1 MTQIVRSK
9 VDPFT
14 LEIVKDSLVAIGDEM
29 FIALAKTSMSPIIYE
44 VLDYASGLTDA
55 KGQLL
60 TQGNGVT
67 GFIGMLSDMVKQT
80 LKKFGGG
87 KLKEGDIIIINDS
100 YGGGGS
106 HLSDVG
112 LVMPIF
118 FDGEI
123 VAFSANKAHWT
134 EVGGKDPGSFSND
147 ATDIFQEGLQFP
159 SVKLFNEGE
168 INQAIVDIIEANV
181 RFPELSLG
189 DMWAQVAALKTG
201 EKRVKELCEKH
212 GKELFLSSVDYLL
225 DHGEQ
230 LARQELNKLP
240 KGTFNAEGFI
250 DDDGFGNGPFKIK
263 VKVTITDDKFV
274 ADFRGSHPQVP
285 GPVNCSYTALVS
297 AVRTIF
303 LAITNPS
310 QDANDGVFRPLEVIT
325 DKGSV
330 LSAERPAPVSIYWE
344 SMLAG
349 ADLIWKA
356 LAPVVPHR
364 LNAGHLLSVCSV
376 VLSGQH
382 QDTNEPF
389 LIVEP
394 SVGGWGASEGQ
405 DGARG
410 QFCIGDGETYNVP
423 VEVAETRYGV
433 MVDEYSL
440 HTDGA
445 GAGEYIGG
453 SGVIRSYKALSDNQM
468 VSVTFGRNKFVPWGM
483 KDGQDGS
490 ANEVYIEKANGEVD
504 GPFGIYPRYPLNNGD
519 VVKLV
524 TATGGGY
531 GDPYK
536 RPADQVAQDVKNGY
550 ITAAQAN
557 ESYGVIVN
565 EKTFEVEG
573 LTEDRQRRGK

>member
-80 LKKFGGG
+80 LKKFGDG

-230 LARQELNKLP
+230 LARQELSKLP

-250 DDDGFGNGPFKIK
+250 DDDGFGNGLFKIK

-325 DKGSV
+325 DMGSV

-445 GAGEYIGG
+445 GAGQYIGG

-490 ANEVYIEKANGEVD
+490 ANEVYIEKADGDVD
-504 GPFGIYPRYPLNNGD
+504 GPFGIYPRYPLNKGD

-531 GDPYK
+531 GDPFK

-557 ESYGVIVN
+557 ESFGVIVN

-573 LTEDRQRRGK
+573 LTKDRQRKGQ

>member
-80 LKKFGGG
+80 LKKFGDG

-230 LARQELNKLP
+230 LARQELSKLP

-504 GPFGIYPRYPLNNGD
+504 GPFGIYPRYPLNKGD

-531 GDPYK
+531 GDPFK

-557 ESYGVIVN
+557 ANYGVIVN
-565 EKTFEVEG
+565 EKTYEVEG
-573 LTEDRQRRGK
+573 LTKDRQRRGK

>member
-80 LKKFGGG
+80 LKKFGNG

-118 FDGEI
+118 YQGEI

-159 SVKLFNEGE
+159 SVKLFNEGV

-212 GKELFLSSVDYLL
+212 GKQLFLSSVDYLL

-230 LARQELNKLP
+230 LARQELRKLP

-263 VKVTITDDKFV
+263 VEVTITDDKFV

-325 DKGSV
+325 DKASV

-376 VLSGQH
+376 VLSGLH

-423 VEVAETRYGV
+423 VEVAETRYGI

-445 GAGEYIGG
+445 GAGEYMGG

-468 VSVTFGRNKFVPWGM
+468 VSVTFGRNKFVPWGI

-490 ANEVYIEKANGEVD
+490 PNEVYIEKANGEVD

-531 GDPYK
+531 GDPFK
-536 RPADQVAQDVKNGY
+536 RPGDKVAKDVKNGY
-550 ITAAQAN
+550 ITAAQAEEN
-557 ESYGVIVN
+557 YGVIVN
-565 EKTFEVEG
+565 EKTYAVEG
-573 LTEDRQRRGK
+573 LTEQRLQRGE

>member
-1 MTQIVRSK
+1 MIQHVQTKI
-9 VDPFT
+9 DPFT
-14 LEIVKDSLVAIGDEM
+14 LEIVKDSLIAIGDEM

-44 VLDYASGLTDA
+44 VLDYASGLLDS

-80 LKKFGGG
+80 LKKFGDGQI
-87 KLKEGDIIIINDS
+87 KPGDIIIINDS
-100 YGGGGS
+100 YAGGGS

-118 FDGEI
+118 YQGEL

-147 ATDIFQEGLQFP
+147 ATEIFQEGLQFP
-159 SVKLFNEGE
+159 CVKLFNEGTMNE
-168 INQAIVDIIEANV
+168 AIIDIIEANV

-201 EKRVKELCEKH
+201 EKRVIELYEKH
-212 GKELFLSSVDYLL
+212 GKDTVFSSVEYLL

-230 LARQELNKLP
+230 LARQELCKLP
-240 KGTFNAEGFI
+240 KGTFEAESFI
-250 DDDGFGNGPFKIK
+250 DDDGFGNGPFKVK
-263 VKVTITDDKFV
+263 VKVTITNDKFI

-285 GPVNCSYTALVS
+285 GPINCSYTALVS
-297 AVRTIF
+297 AVRAIF

-310 QDANDGVFRPLEVIT
+310 QDANDGVFRPLEIIT

-356 LAPVVPHR
+356 LAPIMPHR
-364 LNAGHLLSVCSV
+364 LSAGHLLSVCSV
-376 VLSGQH
+376 VLSGTH
-382 QDTNEPF
+382 PDTKEPF

-394 SVGGWGASEGQ
+394 SVGGWGAAEGQ

-433 MVDEYSL
+433 LVDEYSL

-453 SGVIRSYKALSDNQM
+453 AGVVRSYRALSDQQM
-468 VSVTFGRNKFVPWGM
+468 ASVTFGRHKFLPWGINRG
-483 KDGQDGS
+483 KDGS
-490 ANEVYIEKANGEVD
+490 ANHFYVEKANGEVD
-504 GPFGIYPRYPLNNGD
+504 GPYGIYARYPLNTGD

-531 GDPYK
+531 GDPFK
-536 RPADQVAQDVKNGY
+536 RPVEKVAKDARNGY
-550 ITAAQAN
+550 ISIKQAK
-557 ESYGVIVN
+557 EDFGVLVN
-565 EKTFEVEG
+565 PETFAVEG
-573 LTEDRQRRGK
+573 FAKERKQKGE

>member
-1 MTQIVRSK
+1 MTQVVRSK

-80 LKKFGGG
+80 LKKFGDG

-230 LARQELNKLP
+230 LARQELSKLP

-263 VKVTITDDKFV
+263 VEVTITDDQFV

-490 ANEVYIEKANGEVD
+490 SNEVYIEKANGEVD
-504 GPFGIYPRYPLNNGD
+504 GPFGIYPRYPLNKGD

-536 RPADQVAQDVKNGY
+536 RPADKVALDVKNGY

-557 ESYGVIVN
+557 ESYGIIVN
-565 EKTFEVEG
+565 EKTYEVEG
-573 LTEDRQRRGK
+573 ITEDRQRRGK

>member
-80 LKKFGGG
+80 LKKFGDG

-230 LARQELNKLP
+230 LARQELSKLP

-445 GAGEYIGG
+445 GAGEYLGG

-483 KDGQDGS
+483 KDGQEGS
-490 ANEVYIEKANGEVD
+490 ANEVYIEKANGDVD
-504 GPFGIYPRYPLNNGD
+504 GPFGIYPRYPLNKGD

-557 ESYGVIVN
+557 ESFGVIVN
-565 EKTFEVEG
+565 EKTYEVEG
-573 LTEDRQRRGK
+573 LTEDRLQRGK

>member
-80 LKKFGGG
+80 LKKFGDG

-230 LARQELNKLP
+230 LARQELSKLP

-263 VKVTITDDKFV
+263 VKVTITDDQFV

-483 KDGQDGS
+483 KDGQEGS
-490 ANEVYIEKANGEVD
+490 ANEVYIEKANGDVD
-504 GPFGIYPRYPLNNGD
+504 GPFGIYPRYPLNKGD

-557 ESYGVIVN
+557 ANYGVIVN
-565 EKTFEVEG
+565 EKTCEVEG
-573 LTEDRQRRGK
+573 LTEDRLQRGK

>member
-80 LKKFGGG
+80 LKKFGDG

-118 FDGEI
+118 YEGEI

-201 EKRVKELCEKH
+201 EKRVKELCDKH
-212 GKELFLSSVDYLL
+212 GKPLFLSSVDYLL

-230 LARQELNKLP
+230 LARQELTKLP
-240 KGTFNAEGFI
+240 KGTFHAEGFI

-263 VKVTITDDKFV
+263 VKVTISDEKFV

-356 LAPVVPHR
+356 LAPVIPHR

-376 VLSGQH
+376 VLSGLH
-382 QDTNEPF
+382 QDTDEPF

-423 VEVAETRYGV
+423 VEVAETRYGI
-433 MVDEYSL
+433 MVNEYSL

-453 SGVIRSYKALSDNQM
+453 SGVIRSYKALTENQM

-483 KDGQDGS
+483 NDGNDGS
-490 ANEVYIEKANGEVD
+490 ANRVYIEKANGDVD
-504 GPFGIYPRYPLNNGD
+504 GPFGIYPRYPLNKGD

-531 GDPYK
+531 GEPFK
-536 RPADQVAQDVKNGY
+536 RPAEKVAKDVKNGY
-550 ITAAQAN
+550 ITVAQA
-557 ESYGVIVN
+557 EADFGVKVN
-565 EKTFEVEG
+565 EKTYEVEG
-573 LTEDRQRRGK
+573 LTEERQRRGE

>member
-80 LKKFGGG
+80 LKKFGDG

-118 FDGEI
+118 YEGEI

-212 GKELFLSSVDYLL
+212 GKPLFLSSVDYLL

-230 LARQELNKLP
+230 LARQELTKLP

-263 VKVTITDDKFV
+263 VKVTISDDKFV

-356 LAPVVPHR
+356 LAPVIPHR

-376 VLSGQH
+376 VLSGLH
-382 QDTNEPF
+382 QDTDEPF

-423 VEVAETRYGV
+423 VEVAETRYGI

-483 KDGQDGS
+483 NDGNDGS
-490 ANEVYIEKANGEVD
+490 ANKVYIEKANGEVD
-504 GPFGIYPRYPLNNGD
+504 GPFGIYPRYPLNKGD

-531 GDPYK
+531 GEPFK
-536 RPADQVAQDVKNGY
+536 RPAEKVAKDVKNGY
-550 ITAAQAN
+550 ITAAQA
-557 ESYGVIVN
+557 EADFGVKVN

-573 LTEDRQRRGK
+573 LTEERQRRGE

>member
-80 LKKFGGG
+80 LKKFGDG

-118 FDGEI
+118 YEGEI

-212 GKELFLSSVDYLL
+212 GKPLFLSSVDYLL

-230 LARQELNKLP
+230 LARQELTKLP

-263 VKVTITDDKFV
+263 VKVTITDEKFV

-356 LAPVVPHR
+356 LAPVIPHR

-376 VLSGQH
+376 VLSGLH
-382 QDTNEPF
+382 QDTDEPF

-423 VEVAETRYGV
+423 VEVAETRYGI

-483 KDGQDGS
+483 NDGNDGS
-490 ANEVYIEKANGEVD
+490 ANKVYIEKANGEVD
-504 GPFGIYPRYPLNNGD
+504 GPFGIYPRYPLNKGD

-531 GDPYK
+531 GESFK
-536 RPADQVAQDVKNGY
+536 RPAEKVAKDVKNGY
-550 ITAAQAN
+550 ITAAQA
-557 ESYGVIVN
+557 EADFGVKVN
-565 EKTFEVEG
+565 EKTYEVEG
-573 LTEDRQRRGK
+573 LTEERQRRGE

>member
-230 LARQELNKLP
+230 LARQELSKLP

-445 GAGEYIGG
+445 GAGQYIGG

-468 VSVTFGRNKFVPWGM
+468 VSVTFGRNKFVPWGI

-490 ANEVYIEKANGEVD
+490 ANEVYIEKANGEAD
-504 GPFGIYPRYPLNNGD
+504 GPFGIYPRYPLNKGD

-531 GDPYK
+531 GDPFK

-557 ESYGVIVN
+557 ESFGVIVN
-565 EKTFEVEG
+565 EKTYEVEG

>member
-80 LKKFGGG
+80 LKKFGDG

-118 FDGEI
+118 YQGEI

-159 SVKLFNEGE
+159 SVKLFNQGE

-212 GKELFLSSVDYLL
+212 GKQLFLSSVDYLL

-230 LARQELNKLP
+230 LARQELRKLP

-325 DKGSV
+325 DKASV

-376 VLSGQH
+376 VLSGLH

-423 VEVAETRYGV
+423 VEVAETRYGI

-445 GAGEYIGG
+445 GAGEYMGG

-468 VSVTFGRNKFVPWGM
+468 VSVTFGRNKFVPWGI
-483 KDGQDGS
+483 KDGKDGS
-490 ANEVYIEKANGEVD
+490 PNEVYIEKANGEVD

-531 GDPYK
+531 GDPFK
-536 RPADQVAQDVKNGY
+536 RPADKVAKDVKNGY
-550 ITAAQAN
+550 ITAAQAEEN
-557 ESYGVIVN
+557 YGVIVN
-565 EKTFEVEG
+565 EKTYAVEG
-573 LTEDRQRRGK
+573 LTEQRQQRGE

>member
-80 LKKFGGG
+80 LKKFGDG

-230 LARQELNKLP
+230 LARQELSKLP

-490 ANEVYIEKANGEVD
+490 ANEVYIEKADGDVD
-504 GPFGIYPRYPLNNGD
+504 GPFGIYPRYPLNKGD

-531 GDPYK
+531 GDPFK

-557 ESYGVIVN
+557 ERFGVIVN
-565 EKTFEVEG
+565 EKTYEVEG
-573 LTEDRQRRGK
+573 LTEDRQRRGN

>member
-80 LKKFGGG
+80 LKKFGDG

-230 LARQELNKLP
+230 LARQELSKLP

-445 GAGEYIGG
+445 GAGQYLGG

-504 GPFGIYPRYPLNNGD
+504 GPFGIYPRYPLNKGD

-550 ITAAQAN
+550 ITAVQAN
-557 ESYGVIVN
+557 ESFGVIVN
-565 EKTFEVEG
+565 EKTCEVEG
-573 LTEDRQRRGK
+573 LTEDRLQRGK

>member
-1 MTQIVRSK
+1 MTQLVRSK

-80 LKKFGGG
+80 LKKFGDG

-118 FDGEI
+118 YEGEI

-201 EKRVKELCEKH
+201 EKRVKELCDKH
-212 GKELFLSSVDYLL
+212 GKPLFLSSVDYLL

-230 LARQELNKLP
+230 LARQELTKLP
-240 KGTFNAEGFI
+240 KGTFHAEGFI

-263 VKVTITDDKFV
+263 VKVTISDEKFV

-356 LAPVVPHR
+356 LAPVIPHR

-376 VLSGQH
+376 VLSGLH
-382 QDTNEPF
+382 QDTDEPF

-423 VEVAETRYGV
+423 VEVAETRYGI

-453 SGVIRSYKALSDNQM
+453 SGVIRSYKALTDNQM

-483 KDGQDGS
+483 NDGNDGS
-490 ANEVYIEKANGEVD
+490 ANKVYIEKANGDVD
-504 GPFGIYPRYPLNNGD
+504 GPFGIYPRYPLNKGD

-531 GDPYK
+531 GEPFK
-536 RPADQVAQDVKNGY
+536 RPAEKVAKDVKNGY
-550 ITAAQAN
+550 IIVAQA
-557 ESYGVIVN
+557 EADFGVKVN
-565 EKTFEVEG
+565 EKTYEVEG
-573 LTEDRQRRGK
+573 LTEERQRRGE

>member
-80 LKKFGGG
+80 LKKFGNG

-118 FDGEI
+118 YKGEI

-212 GKELFLSSVDYLL
+212 GKQLFLSSVDYLL

-230 LARQELNKLP
+230 LARQELTKLP

-263 VKVTITDDKFV
+263 VKVTISDDKFV

-356 LAPVVPHR
+356 LAPVIPHR

-376 VLSGQH
+376 VLSGLH
-382 QDTNEPF
+382 QDTDEPF

-423 VEVAETRYGV
+423 VEVAETRYGI

-453 SGVIRSYKALSDNQM
+453 SGVIRSYKALTDNQM

-483 KDGQDGS
+483 NEGKEGS
-490 ANEVYIEKANGEVD
+490 ANKVYIEKANGEVD
-504 GPFGIYPRYPLNNGD
+504 GPFGIYPRYPLNKGD

-531 GDPYK
+531 GDPFS
-536 RPADQVAQDVKNGY
+536 RPAEKVADDVRNGY
-550 ITAAQAN
+550 ITAAQA
-557 ESYGVIVN
+557 EADFGVIVN
-565 EKTFEVEG
+565 DKTYEVEG
-573 LTEDRQRRGK
+573 LTEERQNRGE

>member
-80 LKKFGGG
+80 LKIFGDG

-118 FDGEI
+118 YEGEI

-201 EKRVKELCEKH
+201 EKRVKELCDKH
-212 GKELFLSSVDYLL
+212 GKPLFLSAVDYLL

-230 LARQELNKLP
+230 LARQELTKLP
-240 KGTFNAEGFI
+240 KGTFHAEGFI

-263 VKVTITDDKFV
+263 VKVTISDEKFV

-356 LAPVVPHR
+356 LAPVIPHR

-376 VLSGQH
+376 VLSGLH
-382 QDTNEPF
+382 QDTEEPF

-423 VEVAETRYGV
+423 VEVAETRYGI

-453 SGVIRSYKALSDNQM
+453 SGVIRSYKALTDNQM

-483 KDGQDGS
+483 NDGNDGS
-490 ANEVYIEKANGEVD
+490 ANKVYIEKANGDVD
-504 GPFGIYPRYPLNNGD
+504 GPFGIYPRYPLNKGD

-531 GDPYK
+531 GEPFK
-536 RPADQVAQDVKNGY
+536 RPAEKVAKDVKNGY
-550 ITAAQAN
+550 ITVAQA
-557 ESYGVIVN
+557 EADFGVKVN
-565 EKTFEVEG
+565 EKTYEVEG
-573 LTEDRQRRGK
+573 LTEERQRSGE

>member
-80 LKKFGGG
+80 LKKFGDG

-230 LARQELNKLP
+230 LARQELSKLP

-483 KDGQDGS
+483 KDGQEGS
-490 ANEVYIEKANGEVD
+490 ANEVYIEKANGDVD
-504 GPFGIYPRYPLNNGD
+504 GPFGIYPRYPLNKGD

-531 GDPYK
+531 GDPFQ

-557 ESYGVIVN
+557 ESFGVIVN
-565 EKTFEVEG
+565 EKTYEVEG

>member
-80 LKKFGGG
+80 LKKFGDG

-230 LARQELNKLP
+230 LARQELSKLP

-263 VKVTITDDKFV
+263 VKVTITDDQFV

-490 ANEVYIEKANGEVD
+490 ANEVYIEKANGETD
-504 GPFGIYPRYPLNNGD
+504 GPFGIYPRYPLNKGD

-536 RPADQVAQDVKNGY
+536 RPADKVALDVKNGY
-550 ITAAQAN
+550 ITAAQAK

-565 EKTFEVEG
+565 EKTYEVEG

>member
-80 LKKFGGG
+80 LKKFGDG

-230 LARQELNKLP
+230 LARQELSKLP

-490 ANEVYIEKANGEVD
+490 ANEVYIEKADGDVD
-504 GPFGIYPRYPLNNGD
+504 GPFGIYPRYPLNKGD

-531 GDPYK
+531 GDPFK

-557 ESYGVIVN
+557 ESFGVIVN
-565 EKTFEVEG
+565 EKTFVVEG
-573 LTEDRQRRGK
+573 LTEDRQRRGN

>member
-80 LKKFGGG
+80 LKKFGDG

-118 FDGEI
+118 YEGEI

-168 INQAIVDIIEANV
+168 INQDIVDIIEANV

-201 EKRVKELCEKH
+201 EKRVKELCDKH
-212 GKELFLSSVDYLL
+212 GKPLFLSSVDYLL

-230 LARQELNKLP
+230 LARQELTKLP
-240 KGTFNAEGFI
+240 KGTFHAEGFI

-263 VKVTITDDKFV
+263 VKVTISDEKFV

-356 LAPVVPHR
+356 LAPVIPHR

-376 VLSGQH
+376 VLSGLH
-382 QDTNEPF
+382 QDTDEPF

-423 VEVAETRYGV
+423 VEVAETRYGI

-453 SGVIRSYKALSDNQM
+453 SGVIRSYKALTDNQM

-483 KDGQDGS
+483 NDGNDGS
-490 ANEVYIEKANGEVD
+490 ANKVYIEKANGDVD
-504 GPFGIYPRYPLNNGD
+504 GPFGIYPRYPLNKGD

-531 GDPYK
+531 GEPFK
-536 RPADQVAQDVKNGY
+536 RPAEKVAKDVKNGY
-550 ITAAQAN
+550 ITVAQA
-557 ESYGVIVN
+557 EADFGVKVN
-565 EKTFEVEG
+565 EKTYEVEG
-573 LTEDRQRRGK
+573 LTEERQRRGE

>member
-80 LKKFGGG
+80 LKKFGDG

-230 LARQELNKLP
+230 LARQELSKLP

-490 ANEVYIEKANGEVD
+490 ANEVYIEKANGEAD
-504 GPFGIYPRYPLNNGD
+504 GPFGIYPRYPLNKGD

-536 RPADQVAQDVKNGY
+536 RPADKVAQDVKNGY
-550 ITAAQAN
+550 ITVAQAN

-565 EKTFEVEG
+565 EKTYEVEG
-573 LTEDRQRRGK
+573 LTEDRLQRGK

>member
-80 LKKFGGG
+80 LKKFGDG

-230 LARQELNKLP
+230 LARQELSKLP

-445 GAGEYIGG
+445 GAGEYLGG

-483 KDGQDGS
+483 KDGEDGS
-490 ANEVYIEKANGEVD
+490 ANEVYIEKADGDVD
-504 GPFGIYPRYPLNNGD
+504 GPFGIYPRYPLNKGD

-557 ESYGVIVN
+557 ESFGVIVN
-565 EKTFEVEG
+565 EKTYEVEG
-573 LTEDRQRRGK
+573 LTEERQRRGK

>member
-80 LKKFGGG
+80 LKKFGDG

-118 FDGEI
+118 YEGEI

-201 EKRVKELCEKH
+201 EKRVKELCDKH
-212 GKELFLSSVDYLL
+212 GKPLFLSSVDYLL

-230 LARQELNKLP
+230 LARQELTKLP
-240 KGTFNAEGFI
+240 KGTFHAEGFI

-263 VKVTITDDKFV
+263 VKVTISDEKFV

-356 LAPVVPHR
+356 LAPVIPHR

-376 VLSGQH
+376 VLSGLH
-382 QDTNEPF
+382 QDTDEPF

-423 VEVAETRYGV
+423 VEVAETRYGI

-453 SGVIRSYKALSDNQM
+453 SGVIRSYKALTDNQM

-483 KDGQDGS
+483 NDGNDGS
-490 ANEVYIEKANGEVD
+490 ANKVYIEKANGDVD
-504 GPFGIYPRYPLNNGD
+504 GPFGIYPRYPLNKGD

-531 GDPYK
+531 GEPFK
-536 RPADQVAQDVKNGY
+536 RPAEKVAKDVKNGY
-550 ITAAQAN
+550 ITVAQA
-557 ESYGVIVN
+557 EADFGVKVN
-565 EKTFEVEG
+565 EKTNEVEG
-573 LTEDRQRRGK
+573 LTEERQRRGE

>member
-80 LKKFGGG
+80 LKKFGDG

-230 LARQELNKLP
+230 LARQELSKLP
-240 KGTFNAEGFI
+240 KGTFNAEGSI

-490 ANEVYIEKANGEVD
+490 ANEVYIEKADGDVD
-504 GPFGIYPRYPLNNGD
+504 GPFGIYPRYPLNKGD

-557 ESYGVIVN
+557 ESFGVIVN
-565 EKTFEVEG
+565 EKTYEVEG

>member
-1 MTQIVRSK
+1 MTQLVRSK

-80 LKKFGGG
+80 LKKFGDG

-118 FDGEI
+118 YEGEI

-201 EKRVKELCEKH
+201 EKRVKELCDKH
-212 GKELFLSSVDYLL
+212 GKPLFLSSVDYLL

-230 LARQELNKLP
+230 LARQELTKLP
-240 KGTFNAEGFI
+240 KGTFHAEGFI

-263 VKVTITDDKFV
+263 VKVTISDEKFV

-356 LAPVVPHR
+356 LAPVIPHR

-376 VLSGQH
+376 VLSGLH
-382 QDTNEPF
+382 QDTDEPF

-423 VEVAETRYGV
+423 VEVAETRYGI

-453 SGVIRSYKALSDNQM
+453 SGVIRSYKALTDNQM

-483 KDGQDGS
+483 NDGNDGS
-490 ANEVYIEKANGEVD
+490 ANKVYIEKANGDVD
-504 GPFGIYPRYPLNNGD
+504 GPFGIYPRYPLNKGD

-531 GDPYK
+531 GEPFK
-536 RPADQVAQDVKNGY
+536 RPAEKVAKDVKNGY
-550 ITAAQAN
+550 ITVAQA
-557 ESYGVIVN
+557 EADFGVKVN
-565 EKTFEVEG
+565 EKTNEVEG
-573 LTEDRQRRGK
+573 LTEERQRRGE

>member
-80 LKKFGGG
+80 LKKFGDG

-230 LARQELNKLP
+230 LARQELSKLP

-356 LAPVVPHR
+356 LAPAVPHR

-453 SGVIRSYKALSDNQM
+453 AGVIRSYKALSDNQM

-490 ANEVYIEKANGEVD
+490 ANEVYIEKANGEAD
-504 GPFGIYPRYPLNNGD
+504 GPFGIYPRYPLNKGD

-557 ESYGVIVN
+557 ESFGVIVN
-565 EKTFEVEG
+565 EKTYEVEG
-573 LTEDRQRRGK
+573 LTEERQRRGK

>member
-80 LKKFGGG
+80 LKKFGDG

-118 FDGEI
+118 YEGEI

-212 GKELFLSSVDYLL
+212 GKALFLSSVDYLL

-230 LARQELNKLP
+230 LARQELTKLP

-263 VKVTITDDKFV
+263 VKVTITDEKFV

-356 LAPVVPHR
+356 LAPVIPHR

-376 VLSGQH
+376 VLSGLH
-382 QDTNEPF
+382 QDTDEPF

-423 VEVAETRYGV
+423 VEVAETRYGI

-453 SGVIRSYKALSDNQM
+453 SGVIRSYKALTDNQM

-483 KDGQDGS
+483 NDGNDGS
-490 ANEVYIEKANGEVD
+490 ANKVYIEKANGDVD
-504 GPFGIYPRYPLNNGD
+504 GPFGIYPRYPLNKGD

-531 GDPYK
+531 GEPFK
-536 RPADQVAQDVKNGY
+536 RPAEKVAKDVKNGY
-550 ITAAQAN
+550 ITAAQA
-557 ESYGVIVN
+557 EADFGVKVN
-565 EKTFEVEG
+565 EKTYEVEG
-573 LTEDRQRRGK
+573 LTEERQRRGE

>member
-80 LKKFGGG
+80 LKKFGDG

-230 LARQELNKLP
+230 LARQELSKLP

-483 KDGQDGS
+483 KDGQEGS
-490 ANEVYIEKANGEVD
+490 ANEVYIEKANGEAD
-504 GPFGIYPRYPLNNGD
+504 GPFGIYPRYPLNKGD

-557 ESYGVIVN
+557 ANYGVIVN
-565 EKTFEVEG
+565 EKTCEVEG
-573 LTEDRQRRGK
+573 LTEDRQQRGK

>member
-80 LKKFGGG
+80 LKKFGDG

-118 FDGEI
+118 YEGEI

-201 EKRVKELCEKH
+201 EKRVKELCDKH
-212 GKELFLSSVDYLL
+212 GKPLFLSSVDYLL

-230 LARQELNKLP
+230 LARQELTKLP
-240 KGTFNAEGFI
+240 KGTFHAEGFI

-263 VKVTITDDKFV
+263 VKVTISDEKFV

-356 LAPVVPHR
+356 LAPVIPQR

-376 VLSGQH
+376 VLSGLH
-382 QDTNEPF
+382 QDTDEPF

-423 VEVAETRYGV
+423 VEVAETRYGI

-453 SGVIRSYKALSDNQM
+453 SGVIRSYKALTDNQM

-483 KDGQDGS
+483 NDGNDGS
-490 ANEVYIEKANGEVD
+490 ANKVYIEKANGDVD
-504 GPFGIYPRYPLNNGD
+504 GPFGIYPRYPLNKGD

-531 GDPYK
+531 GEPFK
-536 RPADQVAQDVKNGY
+536 RPAEKVAKDVKNGY
-550 ITAAQAN
+550 ITVAQA
-557 ESYGVIVN
+557 EADFGVKVN
-565 EKTFEVEG
+565 EKTYEVEG
-573 LTEDRQRRGK
+573 LTEERQRRGE

>member
-80 LKKFGGG
+80 LKKFGDG

-118 FDGEI
+118 YEGEI

-201 EKRVKELCEKH
+201 EKRVKELCDKH
-212 GKELFLSSVDYLL
+212 GKPLFLSSVDYLL

-230 LARQELNKLP
+230 LARQELIKLP
-240 KGTFNAEGFI
+240 KGTFHAEGFI

-263 VKVTITDDKFV
+263 VKVTISDEKFV

-356 LAPVVPHR
+356 LAPVIPHR

-376 VLSGQH
+376 VLSGLH
-382 QDTNEPF
+382 QDTDEPF

-423 VEVAETRYGV
+423 VEVAETRYGI

-453 SGVIRSYKALSDNQM
+453 SGVIRSYKALTDNQM

-483 KDGQDGS
+483 NDGNDGS
-490 ANEVYIEKANGEVD
+490 ANKVYIEKANGDVD
-504 GPFGIYPRYPLNNGD
+504 GPFGIYPRYPLNKGD

-531 GDPYK
+531 GEPFK
-536 RPADQVAQDVKNGY
+536 RPAEKVAKDVKNGY
-550 ITAAQAN
+550 INVAQA
-557 ESYGVIVN
+557 EADFGVKVN
-565 EKTFEVEG
+565 EKTYEVEG
-573 LTEDRQRRGK
+573 LTEERQRRGE

>member
-55 KGQLL
+55 RGQLL

-80 LKKFGGG
+80 LKKFGDG

-118 FDGEI
+118 YEGEI

-212 GKELFLSSVDYLL
+212 GKPLFLSSVDYLL

-230 LARQELNKLP
+230 LARQELTKLP
-240 KGTFNAEGFI
+240 KGTFHAEGFI

-263 VKVTITDDKFV
+263 VKVTISDEKFV

-356 LAPVVPHR
+356 LAPVIPHR

-376 VLSGQH
+376 VLSGLH
-382 QDTNEPF
+382 QDTDEPF

-423 VEVAETRYGV
+423 VEVAETRYGI

-483 KDGQDGS
+483 NEGNDGS
-490 ANEVYIEKANGEVD
+490 ANKVYIEKANGEVD
-504 GPFGIYPRYPLNNGD
+504 GPFGIYPRYPLNKGD

-531 GDPYK
+531 GEPFK
-536 RPADQVAQDVKNGY
+536 RPAEKVAKDVKNGY
-550 ITAAQAN
+550 ITAAQA
-557 ESYGVIVN
+557 EADFGVKVN

-573 LTEDRQRRGK
+573 LTEERQRRGE

>member
-80 LKKFGGG
+80 LKKFGDG

-230 LARQELNKLP
+230 LARQELSKLP

-490 ANEVYIEKANGEVD
+490 ANEVYIEKADGDVD
-504 GPFGIYPRYPLNNGD
+504 GPFGIYPRYPLNKGD

-531 GDPYK
+531 GDPFK
-536 RPADQVAQDVKNGY
+536 RPADKVAQDVKNGY
-550 ITAAQAN
+550 ITASQAN
-557 ESYGVIVN
+557 ESFGVIVN
-565 EKTFEVEG
+565 EKTYEVEG